1 MKKKLL
7 IVDDDFSLRS
17 LMEVVFK
24 DEGYSVSLAGD
35 GIAALRTLETCC
47 FDIIITD
54 INMPSMNGIELFNN
68 VKKLYPQIPVIFISG
83 YDYKSLAENLLK
95 DGALYFFKKPLNFNI
110 LNRAIKS
117 ILEITYSESKINIV

>member
-1 MKKKLL
+1 MKKKIL

-35 GIAALRTLETCC
+35 GISALKALEREKY
-47 FDIIITD
+47 DILLTD
-54 INMPSMNGIELFNN
+54 VNMPNVDGVELFNN

-83 YDYKSLAENLLK
+83 YDHKNLAEKLLRE
-95 DGALYFFKKPLNFNI
+95 GALYFFKKPLNLNI
-110 LNRAIKS
+110 LKRAIKS
-117 ILEITYSESKINIV
+117 ILEIKYSESKTNIL